1 MNYLIDLII
10 AWWRYDE
17 WHPVHNRVNAYFT
30 KAIELGVTD
39 ITYTKFTQ
47 IVIHYN
53 GGVITAWDSHGS
65 RSGGWLADGEVH
77 DDEGNLL
84 CCWNNKMPTR
94 LTRLYIERMIVVV
107 EKDRME
113 AAFTKKKNDD
123 KMKFRRTKELATDIE
138 VSLIQHK
145 KRKAEKNAGDV
156 QK

>member
-65 RSGGWLADGEVH
+65 RSGGWLADGEVVGILH
-77 DDEGNLL
+77 VSRPRKLDDDRHIQR
-84 CCWNNKMPTR
+84 KD
-94 LTRLYIERMIVVV
+94 LTIRVIM
-107 EKDRME
+107 
-113 AAFTKKKNDD
+113 
-123 KMKFRRTKELATDIE
+123 
-138 VSLIQHK
+138 
-145 KRKAEKNAGDV
+145 
-156 QK
+156 